1 MSESPS
7 EPRAE
12 APGRPTA
19 RDTRAEDAV
28 MIRSEERLQV
38 GTVNVV
44 VGRARLVTSIVV
56 EEQTFTIPV
65 RRQEVRLVHEP
76 LPTHEQVIADVA
88 PAEEVYEVVRY
99 AEQVLF
105 TTEVVPVERIRLVKR
120 VVTTRETI
128 TGQVRSEQIDV
139 AQTGDDNPTTDQ
151 LVATPRSGDTPWA

>member
-1 MSESPS
+1 
-7 EPRAE
+7 
-12 APGRPTA
+12 
-19 RDTRAEDAV
+19 